1 MLLVFHVD
9 DTPARLAST
18 HCLPVN
24 DDSPFRTNDGERN
37 HVLEHIRSEAAMGAT
52 ELTNYPDALIE
63 LNLLLIILFRVEG
76 IQADVMVVHL
86 SPNLQY
92 DELIAIFNQAE
103 KRTFSLKE
111 SRSSIVKLSALAM
124 TGTTFTTSLSFF
136 ITIMSIGRSE

>member
-1 MLLVFHVD
+1 
-9 DTPARLAST
+9 
-18 HCLPVN
+18 
-24 DDSPFRTNDGERN
+24 
-37 HVLEHIRSEAAMGAT
+37 MGAT